1 VVLWSADGSGQG
13 VEAGERVWPGGPT
26 RVVIRLQALP
36 TVNVLSEGKHR
47 DLAQGESANVDIFG
61 RCPPID
67 VHVPLLT

>member
-1 VVLWSADGSGQG
+1 M
-13 VEAGERVWPGGPT
+13 
-26 RVVIRLQALP
+26 IRLQALP